1 MKYLEFT
8 FTTRPSDEAVSD
20 VLSMVLSEVGF
31 ESFVHTSELDLPRVG
46 SVDNFPEAPIF
57 ADKAPEDTFKAY
69 IQTDLYDKDA
79 LRQAI
84 EDFPIPGVTV
94 TYEMAEA
101 EDRDWNE
108 EWEKHYFQPI
118 IIGPAKHPR
127 CVIAAT
133 FHRDVPE
140 ADYNVRINPQ
150 MSFGTGHHQTTAQM
164 IGRLLDDDIRDLG
177 VLDMGCGTSILAIL
191 ARQRGARHC
200 VAIDY
205 DEWCVKNSL
214 ENIALNRLDGID
226 VIHGD
231 A

>member
-1 MKYLEFT
+1 M
-8 FTTRPSDEAVSD
+8 
-20 VLSMVLSEVGF
+20 
-31 ESFVHTSELDLPRVG
+31 
-46 SVDNFPEAPIF
+46 
-57 ADKAPEDTFKAY
+57 
-69 IQTDLYDKDA
+69 
-79 LRQAI
+79 
-84 EDFPIPGVTV
+84 
-94 TYEMAEA
+94 
-101 EDRDWNE
+101 
-108 EWEKHYFQPI
+108 
-118 IIGPAKHPR
+118 
-127 CVIAAT
+127 
-133 FHRDVPE
+133 PE

-164 IGRLLDDDIRDLG
+164 IGRLLDDDIRDLE

-231 A
+231 ASALEPFPRHFDLVIANINRNILLADLAAYTVAMKPGALIYMSGFYLEDVGRLQQHAETLGLEAVDIRSLDNWACMKMRLKQA